1 MSEEAE
7 MPEGTEEA
15 PKKRREK
22 TVTMVVLR
30 DFWQRGDGS
39 EDDRVRA
46 GTKMEV
52 SVGAAMAGLEAGS
65 MRRATDND

>member
-1 MSEEAE
+1 
-7 MPEGTEEA
+7 
-15 PKKRREK
+15 
-22 TVTMVVLR
+22 MVVLR

-39 EDDRVRA
+39 ENDRVRA

-65 MRRATDND
+65 MRRAADNDWCACGMGNGRLWITIST